1 MNLRARLSGAD
12 RYQRR
17 HRWLAFP
24 VAVWQ
29 KYSDDEGGR
38 LSAALAYYGVYSI
51 FPLLLI
57 FVSVLGF
64 SLHGHPK
71 LERSIINSALGQF
84 PVIGK
89 QLQNHSLQGSV
100 FALAVGLAASL
111 WAGMR
116 VFLAGERVM
125 NQDLGHPAD
134 RAAVVREGS
143 RQGALALLLVVGF
156 SVLVATGLAGLGTI
170 GLGFGIIW
178 KLGAVILSAALN
190 IGVFWFAFWVLTRGV
205 SWRGVRGGAI
215 AAGLAYVVLQLA
227 GGVYIHHVLEKANG
241 TYGTFALV
249 IGLLTWLYLAAHI
262 VLFAVAR
269 AMWSRRRGSGR
280 GACRVSARNRR
291 PMPTNRLLLL
301 RADAEKRRSD
311 EADRRPSTRAGVD
324 SAST

>member
-1 MNLRARLSGAD
+1 MDVRARLSGAD
-12 RYQRR
+12 RYQRQ

-64 SLHGHPK
+64 ALHGHPK
-71 LERSIINSALGQF
+71 LEHSIVNSALGQF

-89 QLQNHSLQGSV
+89 QLQTHSLQGSV
-100 FALAVGLAASL
+100 FALAVGVAGSL

-125 NQDLGHPAD
+125 NQIWGIPPIAQPSFL
-134 RAAVVREGS
+134 RARAR
-143 RQGALALLLVVGF
+143 ALALLLVVGF
-156 SVLVATGLAGLGTI
+156 SVLVATGLAGLGTV
-170 GLGFGIIW
+170 GTSFGIVL
-178 KLGAVILSAALN
+178 KLGAVALSAALN
-190 IGVFWFAFWVLTRGV
+190 IGLFWFAFWILTRGV

-215 AAGLAYVVLQLA
+215 AAGLGYVVLQLA
-227 GGVYIHHVLEKANG
+227 GGIYVHHVLEKANS

-249 IGLLTWLYLAAHI
+249 IGLLSWLYLAAHI
-262 VLFAVAR
+262 VLLAGESNVVATKQLWPR
-269 AMWSRRRGSGR
+269 SLFRLTQE
-280 GACRVSARNRR
+280 
-291 PMPTNRLLLL
+291 PPTAADKEALLL

-311 EADRRPSTRAGVD
+311 EAIDVLSSGK
-324 SAST
+324 